1 MELESIYFGCI
12 PSSEIFRGIKN
23 NDDDDD
29 VIAELRIYQASRE
42 GVDAIDEIFS
52 LGQAI
57 EKSTQIRRLDIMLR
71 KGYDLDYWRL
81 LAEGMTGNQS
91 IKEIKFS
98 VLWHGFTG
106 LAQILQY
113 FSPFLERNPSLEVV
127 NVTSH
132 HRVLSGEEM
141 KVLSAPLSRQSHP
154 LGRFELN
161 CCQIDDKIIR
171 EFSIAYM
178 KNASVTPKSL
188 DFSSFVT
195 GAEIGREGLEC
206 LIQLLETP
214 ECTLERIAA
223 NLEYFDAHL
232 AKQLSKA
239 LKKNNTLKS
248 MNFNQTEHRRICD
261 SVYQEFNDVLRDKSN
276 LTATFNSNHTLE
288 HFSLSKNNDIP
299 TELWYNLKLNSN
311 SNKSLVARRKVFE
324 TYLVGN
330 NILGAGLNEM
340 EPSILVLIIAFFDR
354 AIEENGGDERLF
366 CSGTNLRFSFL
377 HQLFKRNPILI
388 EI

>member
-1 MELESIYFGCI
+1 MELESIYFGG
-12 PSSEIFRGIKN
+12 SSGEIFRGIKN

-42 GVDAIDEIFS
+42 GEDAIDEIFS
-52 LGQAI
+52 LGKAI

-71 KGYDLDYWRL
+71 KGYDLDRWRL
-81 LAEGMTGNQS
+81 LAEGMAGNQS

-106 LAQILQY
+106 LAQILQ
-113 FSPFLERNPSLEVV
+113 FFGPFLERNPSLEVV

-141 KVLSAPLSRQSHP
+141 KMLSATLSRQSHP

-161 CCQIDDKIIR
+161 CCIFDDEIIR
-171 EFSIAYM
+171 EFAIAYM
-178 KNASVTPKSL
+178 KNASVTPKSI
-188 DFSSFVT
+188 DFSSFIT
-195 GAEIGREGLEC
+195 GAFIGREGLEC

-214 ECTLERIAA
+214 DCAMEQIAV
-223 NLEYFDAHL
+223 NLECLDADL

-239 LKKNNTLKS
+239 LKKNNILKS
-248 MNFNQTEHRRICD
+248 ISFNQTEHRRICD
-261 SVYQEFNDVLRDKSN
+261 SVYQEFNDVLCDKSN
-276 LTATFNSNHTLE
+276 LITTFDSNHTLE

-299 TELWYNLKLNSN
+299 TELWCNLKLNSN
-311 SNKSLVARRKVFE
+311 SNKSLVARRKVFV
-324 TYLVGN
+324 THLVGDKN
-330 NILGAGLNEM
+330 LGGALNEM
-340 EPSILVLIIAFFDR
+340 NPTLLVPIISFFDR
-354 AIEENGGDERLF
+354 TIEENGGDERLF
-366 CSGTNLRFSFL
+366 CCGANLRFSFL

-388 EI
+388 KV

>member
-1 MELESIYFGCI
+1 MELESIHFGGS
-12 PSSEIFRGIKN
+12 SSEIFRGIKN

-42 GVDAIDEIFS
+42 GKDAIDEIFS

-71 KGYDLDYWRL
+71 KGYDLDRWRL
-81 LAEGMTGNQS
+81 LAEGMAGNQS
-91 IKEIKFS
+91 IKEIKFL

-113 FSPFLERNPSLEVV
+113 FGPFLERNPSLEVV

-141 KVLSAPLSRQSHP
+141 KLLSAPLSRQSHP

-161 CCQIDDKIIR
+161 CCQIDDKTIR
-171 EFSIAYM
+171 ELAIAYM
-178 KNASVTPKSL
+178 KNASVTPKSI
-188 DFSSFVT
+188 DFSSFIT

-214 ECTLERIAA
+214 ECTLEQIAA
-223 NLEYFDAHL
+223 NLEYLDDDL
-232 AKQLSKA
+232 VKQLSGA
-239 LKKNNTLKS
+239 LKKNNNLKS
-248 MNFNQTEHRRICD
+248 INFNQTEHRSICN
-261 SVYQEFNDVLRDKSN
+261 SVYQEFNDVLCNKSDII
-276 LTATFNSNHTLE
+276 ATFNSNHVLE
-288 HFSLSKNNDIP
+288 HLSLSKNNDIP
-299 TELWYNLKLNSN
+299 TDLWCNLKMNSN
-311 SNKSLVARRKVFE
+311 SKKDLVARKKVFL
-324 TYLVGN
+324 THLAGK
-330 NILGAGLNEM
+330 NILGGALNEL
-340 EPSILVLIIAFFDR
+340 EPPLLVPIISFFDR
-354 AIEENGGDERLF
+354 AIEENGGNDRLF
-366 CSGTNLRFSFL
+366 CCGANLRFSFL

-388 EI
+388 KI